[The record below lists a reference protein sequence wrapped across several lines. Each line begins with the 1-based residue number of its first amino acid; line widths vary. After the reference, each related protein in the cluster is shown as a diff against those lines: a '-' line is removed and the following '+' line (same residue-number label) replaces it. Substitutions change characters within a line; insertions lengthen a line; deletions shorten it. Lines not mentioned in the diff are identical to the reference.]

1 MTRIFS
7 LLALFS
13 LTLSAMENT
22 QPYAK
27 VSIIAKIVD
36 NHSSETLFSDI
47 KHYKPDA
54 QNKYVRYLEPL
65 NNANK
70 KESTNSIQTYTAS
83 VSCSKIALDV
93 VAIKY
98 AYSGSQEST
107 SGNLKSTAN
116 GSSGPLEL
124 QFNTPF
130 TVPIDNRCS
139 LIITAQKE

>member
-65 NNANK
+65 N
-70 KESTNSIQTYTAS
+70 KESTNSIPTYTAS

-124 QFNTPF
+124 PFNTPF
-130 TVPIDNRCS
+130 TVPIDNQCS